1 MEQQNKRMIIVQ
13 LHEFTKPHFTY
24 IFKYFF
30 FKVCLS
36 HYDENNSLA
45 KKRICVSFWLVI
57 IHFWKQYIVVTEL
70 MFKARK
76 TTYVQQDD

>member
-1 MEQQNKRMIIVQ
+1 MEQQNKLKRMIVVQ

-30 FKVCLS
+30 FKVCSS

-45 KKRICVSFWLVI
+45 KKRICLSFWLVI
-57 IHFWKQYIVVTEL
+57 IHF
-70 MFKARK
+70 
-76 TTYVQQDD
+76 